1 MKRNRYFLLLAILA
15 TTLQARWLSFTGN
28 QGEKS
33 PQFAVLSSSPQKTVV
48 ELNLDGCYLTDTTV
62 QGTSFQIVNLGIAAG
77 GTRAE
82 VGAPQI
88 PVVAH
93 FIAIPDDRDVR
104 VEIVQLDTVRRR
116 GYNLFPA
123 QPPLPENQSEPPFT
137 IDEKRY
143 QTDEFYPVAF
153 AEVSQP
159 MIMRDFRLVQLV
171 LQPLQFNP
179 VAKELLVARKI
190 RIELHYDNPSN
201 VNIKTRRTVTISHA
215 FEPLYRSFI
224 ANYRFLHP
232 NRAEDGSYLIITHDS
247 FASAVA
253 PFARWKQRKG
263 WRTKVVT
270 LSEIGG
276 NDTALIYNYIHNAY
290 LNWPYPPEY
299 VLLVGDAPDFLR
311 CSHWPGNT
319 DASDLYYSL
328 HEGNDILADLH
339 IARVCVRTRA
349 EAQAVLNKLYRYEME
364 PDLSNTDWFN
374 KVCALAAYESGSPS
388 RFWTVVIRIR
398 DYVMNRPF
406 VQFDTLFQRWGLN
419 TAQRLTDSLNSGRAW
434 MLYRGHGDNDAWAN
448 VSPSWNNSNVYAL
461 NNGGMTPMVIAPTC
475 LSGNFDEA
483 ADCHAEAWLKAGET
497 RGGVGYFGASEV
509 SYSGYNDSLAA
520 GTFISYVDSLAY
532 TFAQCTQWG
541 KLFMLLAYPLPDQ
554 TSEEEI
560 YMFNN
565 FGEPELNV
573 WSKTPQTLLV
583 EHPATV
589 HIGSFNFP
597 VQVSSGGNPVP
608 NAQVCVMSLQDTS
621 LYYVGHTDAAGE
633 VTFNINSTTAGD
645 SLYVTVTGR
654 NLLPYL
660 GAALTIAPSTPY
672 CTYLRST
679 VDDSLGGN
687 NDKIINPGETIELP
701 VWIKNW
707 GSVSA
712 VSVRATLRSSD
723 PQINITDSVK
733 NFGTILPGDSAFTGT
748 DGFNFTVA
756 PGCTNRYPLR
766 FNLECRDQADSVW
779 RSNFTLFVGTPVI
792 IYATRE
798 INDSPPVGNGNGRL
812 DRGETAQLFLTIRNI
827 GLGHGYDVT
836 GIVRSADPRLQIL
849 DSLAQFGFIPK
860 DSFGTNS
867 ADPFLLYADTSL
879 SREIA
884 ISCTLIVSAQ
894 GGYTVTLPWQIVVN
908 EIRASDPIP
917 DNAEPT
923 RYWAYD
929 NIDTL
934 YSQHPEFNWVEIR
947 NLGTRLSLSDDQTVQ
962 ITLPPTFGPFIF
974 YGENY
979 TQVSICSNGWAAPG
993 YTTLTTYQNTA
1004 LPNTSMPQLLA
1015 ANWDDLYPQT
1025 GNGVWYYHDTA
1036 NHRFIIEWD
1045 SVHYFNPRDQ
1055 WDKFQIVIYDTTVPT
1070 PTGENQIEFQYLTA
1084 NYTASSTV
1092 GIQNH
1097 TASFAIQ
1104 YLYNNSYHRG
1114 AAGINP
1120 GRAIRCITGEPTTG
1134 LAENPGQPVTSR
1146 PLLMVA
1152 PCPIRTKALIRFAL
1166 PAPAQIS
1173 LKLFDITGRNVRTI
1187 TCGNLPAGIHQLT
1200 WNGQDEQGKQLS
1212 PGVYFLRLAIDNSGE
1227 NQTFTVKTV
1236 IAR

>member
-1 MKRNRYFLLLAILA
+1 MKKFRSFLFLAIVA
-15 TTLQARWLSFTGN
+15 TALQARWISFDGN
-28 QGEKS
+28 QVEKP
-33 PQFAVLSSSPQKTVV
+33 PQFEVVSSSPQKTVV
-48 ELNLDGCYLTDTTV
+48 ELNLAGFYRTDTSV

-77 GTRAE
+77 GILPE
-82 VGAPQI
+82 IGAPQV
-88 PVVAH
+88 PVVAR

-104 VEIVQLDTVRRR
+104 IEVVQLDTVRLR
-116 GYNLFPA
+116 GYYIYPV
-123 QPPLPENQSEPPFT
+123 QPPLPENQSRPPFA

-143 QTDEFYPVAF
+143 QTDEFYPAVF
-153 AEVSQP
+153 ARVSEP

-179 VAKELLVARKI
+179 VAKELLVARKL
-190 RIELHYDNPSN
+190 RIALHYDNPSN
-201 VNIKTRRTVTISHA
+201 VNVKTRRTATISRA

-224 ANYRFLHP
+224 ANYRFLRP

-290 LNWPYPPEY
+290 LNWPYPPDY
-299 VLLVGDAPDFLR
+299 VLLVGDAPQFLR
-311 CSHWPGNT
+311 CNHWPGQT

-328 HEGNDILADLH
+328 HEGNDILADLY
-339 IARVCVRTRA
+339 IARVCVRTSA
-349 EAQAVLNKLYRYEME
+349 EAQAVLNKLYKYEME
-364 PDLSNTDWFN
+364 PDLTNPDWFN
-374 KVCALAAYESGSPS
+374 KVCALAGYESGSPG

-398 DYVMNRPF
+398 NYVMGRPF

-419 TAQRLTDSLNSGRAW
+419 TAQNLTDSLNAGRAW

-448 VSPSWNNSNVYAL
+448 VSPSWTNSNVYGL
-461 NNGGMTPMVIAPTC
+461 SNGRMTPMVIAPTC
-475 LSGNFDEA
+475 LSGNFDEPT
-483 ADCHAEAWLKAGET
+483 DCHAEAWLKAGET
-497 RGGVGYFGASEV
+497 RGGIGYFGSSEV

-541 KLFMLLAYPLPDQ
+541 KLFMLLAYPLPNQ

-589 HIGSFNFP
+589 PIGSFNFP
-597 VQVSSGGNPVP
+597 VQVSSGGNPIA
-608 NAQVCVMSLQDTS
+608 NAQVCVMSLQDTTM
-621 LYYVGHTDAAGE
+621 YYVGHTDASGA
-633 VTFNINSTTAGD
+633 VTFNINSTIAGD

-679 VDDSLGGN
+679 VNDSLGGN
-687 NDKIINPGETIELP
+687 NDRIINPGEAIELP

-707 GSVSA
+707 GSISA
-712 VSVRATLRSSD
+712 VNVRATLRCTD
-723 PQINITDSVK
+723 PQITITDSVK
-733 NFGTILPGDSAFTGT
+733 HFGTILPGDSAFTGT
-748 DGFNFTVA
+748 DGFNFSVA
-756 PGCTNRYPLR
+756 PGCTNRYSLR

-779 RSNFTLFVGTPVI
+779 HSNFTLSVGTPVI
-792 IYATRE
+792 VYTTKQIY
-798 INDSPPVGNGNGRL
+798 DPLPGGNNNGRL

-827 GLGHGYDVT
+827 GLGHGYNVT
-836 GIVRSADPRLQIL
+836 GKVRSADPRLQVL
-849 DSLAQFGFIPK
+849 DSLAQFGFIPR
-860 DSFGTNS
+860 DSLGTNS
-867 ADPFLLYADTSL
+867 ADPFVIYADTSL
-879 SREIA
+879 IRETA
-884 ISCTLIVSAQ
+884 ISCTLIVTAQ
-894 GGYTVTLPWQIVVN
+894 DGYNFTLPWQIVVN

-917 DNAEPT
+917 DNAEPPH
-923 RYWAYD
+923 YWAYD
-929 NIDTL
+929 DSDTL
-934 YSQHPEFNWVEIR
+934 YAQHPQFNWIEIR
-947 NLGTRLSLSDDQTVQ
+947 NRGTRLTLTDDETRQ
-962 ITLPPTFGPFIF
+962 ITLPATFGPLKF
-974 YGENY
+974 YGTNY
-979 TQVSICSNGWAAPG
+979 TQISICSNGWAAPG

-1004 LPNTSMPQLLA
+1004 LPNTAMPPLLA
-1015 ANWDDLYPQT
+1015 VNWDDLYPPT
-1025 GNGVWYYHDTA
+1025 GNSVWYYHDTA
-1036 NHRFIIEWD
+1036 QHRFIIEWD

-1070 PTGENQIEFQYLTA
+1070 PTGENRIEFQYLTA

-1097 TASFAIQ
+1097 TGSFAIQ
-1104 YLYNNSYHRG
+1104 YLFDNSYHRG
-1114 AAGINP
+1114 AAGVNP
-1120 GRAIRCITGEPTTG
+1120 GRAIRFITGEPNTG
-1134 LAENPGQPVTSR
+1134 LAENLPEPQISR
-1146 PLLMVA
+1146 PELTVT
-1152 PCPIRTKALIRFAL
+1152 PCPMRTHGLVRFAL
-1166 PAPAQIS
+1166 PAPSQIS
-1173 LKLFDITGRNVRTI
+1173 LKLFDITGRNVRTLS
-1187 TCGNLPAGIHQLT
+1187 CGNLPAGIHQLT
-1200 WNGQDEQGKQLS
+1200 LNGQDEQGKELS
-1212 PGVYFLRLAIDNSGE
+1212 PGVYFLRLAIENSGK
-1227 NQTFTVKTV
+1227 NRTITVKTV